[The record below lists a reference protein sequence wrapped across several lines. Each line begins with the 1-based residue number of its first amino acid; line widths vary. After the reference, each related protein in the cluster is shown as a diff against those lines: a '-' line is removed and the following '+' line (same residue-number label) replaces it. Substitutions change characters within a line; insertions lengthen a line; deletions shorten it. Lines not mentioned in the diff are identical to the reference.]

1 MRLHYL
7 TSHSKNGQLE
17 FVVKVNRSG
26 YKYEGELY
34 HVHFLTS

>member
-17 FVVKVNRSG
+17 FVVKVNQNQKIIINVRGNFSM
-26 YKYEGELY
+26 
-34 HVHFLTS
+34 FTF

>member
-17 FVVKVNRSG
+17 FVVKVNESE
-26 YKYEGELY
+26 YNYY
-34 HVHFLTS
+34 FSMFTF